1 MIMGVNSGRLKSP
14 LYSSVPLLF
23 YGHPVMAEPLWTA
36 STKTSLWSASVFLHS
51 SEYSWWQYVLP
62 IKINIKILVKLDIN
76 SLIGH
81 NLLLNSF
88 AMSNRLDK
96 IIYQLIRTFNF
107 SRFFL
112 AKKPLQEA
120 CKLMIVPVIF
130 SSRAISSLFRAPAR
144 KNT

>member
-76 SLIGH
+76 SL
-81 NLLLNSF
+81 LLNNF
-88 AMSNRLDK
+88 AMSNRLDQV
-96 IIYQLIRTFNF
+96 IYQLIRTFNF

>member
-1 MIMGVNSGRLKSP
+1 MGVNSGRLKSP

-36 STKTSLWSASVFLHS
+36 STKTSLWLASVFLHS

-76 SLIGH
+76 SL
-81 NLLLNSF
+81 LLNNF
-88 AMSNRLDK
+88 AMSNRHDQV
-96 IIYQLIRTFNF
+96 IYQLIRTFNF

>member
-76 SLIGH
+76 SL
-81 NLLLNSF
+81 LLNNF
-88 AMSNRLDK
+88 AMSNRHDQV
-96 IIYQLIRTFNF
+96 IYQLIRTFNF